1 MVCVDDLVGSDD
13 PYRQIERLV
22 QWEAVR
28 ASAAPFYGDQ
38 GRPSVDPVVLVK
50 LFLVAAVEGFSSMR
64 QTLRMAERDLSIRRF
79 IGYGLSERLPHHA
92 TLSYANCVRFAGSS
106 IFEQL
111 FTQVLAQCRE
121 RGLLDGRRLVVDAT
135 HVEADAALA
144 SLRAELSV
152 LEGDDHPSESESERP
167 KLALA
172 EPRSG
177 PTPKRSASNTTAVSR
192 SDPDAKLR
200 HKPGQRPHLVHRA
213 QVATDPKARCIV
225 AVCAEPATGHEGA
238 ALAAIVERARWARH
252 EVAEVCADQ
261 GYASD
266 TVYRALAAK
275 QVTAFIPP
283 QRNMRQT
290 DHGQAARER
299 CKSPP
304 GLEAAID
311 RMTHGEGAISE
322 LKLRHGL
329 DRARCRGTPKLSVQ
343 LLLAA
348 TAINLKRLLSRPSAA
363 EDGQA
368 GDRGH
373 RHAVI
378 GRRLQILNACLRWL
392 RRDEPAG
399 SLTGS

>member
-1 MVCVDDLVGSDD
+1 
-13 PYRQIERLV
+13 
-22 QWEAVR
+22 VR
-28 ASAAPFYGDQ
+28 
-38 GRPSVDPVVLVK
+38 
-50 LFLVAAVEGFSSMR
+50 
-64 QTLRMAERDLSIRRF
+64 
-79 IGYGLSERLPHHA
+79 
-92 TLSYANCVRFAGSS
+92 
-106 IFEQL
+106 
-111 FTQVLAQCRE
+111 
-121 RGLLDGRRLVVDAT
+121 
-135 HVEADAALA
+135 
-144 SLRAELSV
+144 
-152 LEGDDHPSESESERP
+152 
-167 KLALA
+167 
-172 EPRSG
+172 
-177 PTPKRSASNTTAVSR
+177 
-192 SDPDAKLR
+192 
-200 HKPGQRPHLVHRA
+200 
-213 QVATDPKARCIV
+213 
-225 AVCAEPATGHEGA
+225 AEPATGHEGE
-238 ALAAIVERARWARH
+238 ALEAIVERARWARH

-266 TVYRALAAK
+266 AVYRALAARG
-275 QVTAFIPP
+275 VTAYIPP
-283 QRNMRQT
+283 QRNMRHT
-290 DHGQAARER
+290 TPGQEARKR

-304 GLEAAID
+304 GVAAAIE